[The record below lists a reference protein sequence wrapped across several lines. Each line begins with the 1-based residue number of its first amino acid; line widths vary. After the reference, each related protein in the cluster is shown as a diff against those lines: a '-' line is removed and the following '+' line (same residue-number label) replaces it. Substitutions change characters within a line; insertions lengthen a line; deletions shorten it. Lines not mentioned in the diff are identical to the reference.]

1 MEQSTFVARYK
12 EDGKPK
18 VVSFSKAL
26 YTPESAKE
34 WLKAKGINNFFL
46 FFEPYPAIYLD
57 DNTVILRGDVGFDI
71 TADNILEHVQAGRTI
86 ILNTGGG
93 DLFEGWRIHDTIKYL
108 NTNPSI
114 GVIGSCMSAG
124 TAILMATEN
133 RWMSKNS
140 RTLVHNPWSF
150 EVGDDERMRTTANML
165 EAEKIQLAEL
175 YASVSG
181 KSVDEMLA
189 LMKEERYLNANQSL
203 AYGFV
208 KEIKADIELNT
219 EIEMTN
225 DELTTKIEEGHK
237 GILDKILALFRKQ
250 GVIKSLVVKT
260 ADDQNLDFGEDIKEA
275 SEIAVGSPA
284 TVDGKPAE
292 GEYTMPDGTVYVFAG
307 GKVTEIKPPA
317 EEEKEDPAA
326 AALKAEN
333 ENLKAQLTEAQTKA
347 TEAQDALKAVK
358 DDLEAFK
365 AQVTSDIKGF
375 KPEPP
380 KGGEGGETV
389 RKPFKTR
396 E

>member
-18 VVSFSKAL
+18 IVSFSKAL

-140 RTLVHNPWSF
+140 RTLVHNPWTF
-150 EVGDDERMRTTANML
+150 EIGDDERMRTTANML
-165 EAEKIQLAEL
+165 EAETVSYNNLTL
-175 YASVSG
+175 PTNSSV
-181 KSVDEMLA
+181 
-189 LMKEERYLNANQSL
+189 
-203 AYGFV
+203 
-208 KEIKADIELNT
+208 
-219 EIEMTN
+219 
-225 DELTTKIEEGHK
+225 
-237 GILDKILALFRKQ
+237 
-250 GVIKSLVVKT
+250 
-260 ADDQNLDFGEDIKEA
+260 
-275 SEIAVGSPA
+275 
-284 TVDGKPAE
+284 
-292 GEYTMPDGTVYVFAG
+292 
-307 GKVTEIKPPA
+307 
-317 EEEKEDPAA
+317 
-326 AALKAEN
+326 
-333 ENLKAQLTEAQTKA
+333 
-347 TEAQDALKAVK
+347 
-358 DDLEAFK
+358 
-365 AQVTSDIKGF
+365 
-375 KPEPP
+375 
-380 KGGEGGETV
+380 
-389 RKPFKTR
+389 
-396 E
+396 

>member
-12 EDGKPK
+12 EDGKSK

-34 WLKAKGINNFFL
+34 WLKGKGINNFFL
-46 FFEPYPAIYLD
+46 FFEPYPPIYLD

-71 TADNILEHVQAGRTI
+71 TADNILEHIQNGRTI

-108 NTNPSI
+108 GTNPSI

-150 EVGDDERMRTTANML
+150 EVGDDERMRNTASML
-165 EAEKIQLAEL
+165 EGEKIQLAEM

-181 KSVDEMLA
+181 KTVEEMLA
-189 LMKEERYLNANQSL
+189 LMKEEKYLNASQSL
-203 AYGFV
+203 AYNFV

-225 DELTTKIEEGHK
+225 EELTTKIEEGHK

-250 GVIKSLVVKT
+250 GVVKSLVLKT
-260 ADDQNLDFGEDIKEA
+260 ADDKNLDFGEDIQEA
-275 SEIAVGSPA
+275 GDIQVGTPV
-284 TVDGKPAE
+284 TVDGAPAE
-292 GEYTMPDGTVYVFAG
+292 GEYTMPDGTIYVCSG
-307 GKVTEIKPPA
+307 GKVTEIKA
-317 EEEKEDPAA
+317 PAA
-326 AALKAEN
+326 DPEPEDAVAKEN
-333 ENLKAQLTEAQTKA
+333 ETLKAQLAERDAALKEAQETLA
-347 TEAQDALKAVK
+347 AVQQDLA
-358 DDLEAFK
+358 DFK
-365 AQVTSDIKGF
+365 AQITSDIQGF
-375 KPEPP
+375 KPTPP
-380 KGGEGGETV
+380 TPPDGDVV
-389 RKPFKTR
+389 RKPFKSSK
-396 E
+396 

>member
-12 EDGKPK
+12 EDGKSK

-26 YTPESAKE
+26 YSPESAKE

-140 RTLVHNPWSF
+140 RTLVHNPWTF

-165 EAEKIQLAEL
+165 EAEKIHLAEL

-181 KSVDEMLA
+181 RSVDEMLA
-189 LMKEERYLNANQSL
+189 LMKEERYLNASQSL

-237 GILDKILALFRKQ
+237 GILDKIMAIFRKQ
-250 GVIKSLVVKT
+250 GVVKSLVLKT
-260 ADDQNLDFGEDIKEA
+260 ADDKNLDFGEDIQEA
-275 SEIAVGSPA
+275 SQIEVGSTA
-284 TVDGKPAE
+284 TVDGAPAE
-292 GEYTMPDGTVYVFAG
+292 GEYTMPDGTIYVFSG
-307 GKVTEIKPPA
+307 GKVTEIKA
-317 EEEKEDPAA
+317 PAA
-326 AALKAEN
+326 EPAPADAVAQEN
-333 ENLKAQLTEAQTKA
+333 ETLKAQLAEREASLKEAQETLA
-347 TEAQDALKAVK
+347 AVQS
-358 DDLEAFK
+358 DLESFK
-365 AQVTSDIKGF
+365 AQITSDIQGF
-375 KPEPP
+375 KPQPP
-380 KGGEGGETV
+380 APPEGEIV
-389 RKPFKTR
+389 RKPFKSSK
-396 E
+396 